1 MGDDKNYKPM
11 AEVKGFPVRMG
22 DHLRIYIKMTTGNET
37 YTDFIEFAHVAS
49 GWWGNTTQVNEF
61 VIPLTMEIF
70 DADGKSRKVGITES
84 RSALFEAAKKELP
97 KEFQS
102 CIKGT
107 QRIVAPCRGDV
118 EPYVG
123 SDFDKGKPYAKYFD
137 QYIDEV
143 WDKYA
148 TEKTENGWTKKVAG
162 TALTFTGP
170 KGEKEVCPRKPTT
183 REAFLGTGIMTGLPK
198 FCAAINRHVLGEPE
212 YWKDASKYYLAAP
225 ANYYA
230 KFLHDHSI
238 NHKSYGFCYDDQ
250 NGQDTMLH
258 SVKPAKLITT
268 LNWD

>member
-1 MGDDKNYKPM
+1 MP
-11 AEVKGFPVRMG
+11 
-22 DHLRIYIKMTTGNET
+22 T
-37 YTDFIEFAHVAS
+37 AS
-49 GWWGNTTQVNEF
+49 
-61 VIPLTMEIF
+61 P
-70 DADGKSRKVGITES
+70 RKIGITES

-107 QRIVAPCRGDV
+107 QRIVSPCRA
-118 EPYVG
+118 
-123 SDFDKGKPYAKYFD
+123 DFDKGKPYAKYFD

-143 WDKYA
+143 WGKYA
-148 TEKTENGWTKKVAG
+148 SEKTENGWTKKVVG

-183 REAFLGTGIMTGLPK
+183 REAFLGQGIMSGLPK

-212 YWKDASKYYLAAP
+212 YWKDPSKYYLAAP

-238 NHKSYGFCYDDQ
+238 NHKSYGFCYDDV
-250 NGQDTMLH
+250 NGQDTLLH
-258 SVKPAKLITT
+258 SVKPVRLITHPLLGLILAAHAPLRKLRVAANRLACGTTESVWRLT
-268 LNWD
+268 L